1 MEYAKSGRS
10 KCQITSELIAEG
22 TLRIGKEIDNPHC
35 AGKTMVVWHTMEA
48 LFSSFHKGKAD
59 KV

>member
-1 MEYAKSGRS
+1 MHPPPHMYPPPNNND
-10 KCQITSELIAEG
+10 ITIGNE
-22 TLRIGKEIDNPHC
+22 TGKEIDNPHC

-48 LFSSFHKGKAD
+48 LFASFHKGKAD

>member
-1 MEYAKSGRS
+1 MQPPPHMYPPPNNNDRTIGNE
-10 KCQITSELIAEG
+10 T
-22 TLRIGKEIDNPHC
+22 GKEIDNPHC

-48 LFSSFHKGKAD
+48 LFASFHKGKAD